1 MYAANTLTITGA
13 TVTKVEYTMA
23 TGAYNNLL
31 VTEGVYTDTTWT
43 GSSSNLVFTSN
54 PDQVDGKYVQTRI
67 QKMKITYSK

>member
-13 TVTKVEYTMA
+13 TITKVEYTMA
-23 TGAYNNLL
+23 SGNYNNLL

-54 PDQVDGKYVQTRI
+54 PDLDNGKYLQTRI
-67 QKMKITYSK
+67 QRMKITYTK